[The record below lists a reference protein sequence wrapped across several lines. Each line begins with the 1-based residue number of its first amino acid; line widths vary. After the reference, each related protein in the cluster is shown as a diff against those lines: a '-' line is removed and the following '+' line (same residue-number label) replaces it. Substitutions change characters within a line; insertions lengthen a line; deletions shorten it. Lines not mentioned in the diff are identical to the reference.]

1 MSTTREQVLRRVSTL
16 LLEVHYKTARSGS
29 KSKAADDPFGSQD
42 PPREVFKP
50 PHTNPGY
57 VAGSVRA
64 PGIPTSAAPP
74 APRRRTPQGTGSRPR
89 RSGDTEAQ
97 RGPLNAQRTD
107 LRSAAMGLHGGAFFE
122 ALADA
127 ASAAYE

>member
-1 MSTTREQVLRRVSTL
+1 MSTTREQVLRHVFTL
-16 LLEVHYKTARSGS
+16 LLEVHYKTARSGP
-29 KSKAADDPFGSQD
+29 KSKAVDDPFGIRD
-42 PPREVFKP
+42 PPGEVFKT

-64 PGIPTSAAPP
+64 PWIRTSAAPP
-74 APRRRTPQGTGSRPR
+74 APRRRKPQGTGSRPR
-89 RSGDTEAQ
+89 RGGDTEAQ
-97 RGPLNAQRTD
+97 RGPLNAPRTD
-107 LRSAAMGLHGGAFFE
+107 LRSAARGLHGGAFFE